1 MVVARTVLGRCNVI
15 NLLIIVGNRT
25 GPLRMGQQARA
36 ILHNCKC
43 SCPRQEATR
52 AAPERASVSASDR
65 PISGWSEIGLLSI
78 FSNF

>member
-43 SCPRQEATR
+43 SYQDKKL
-52 AAPERASVSASDR
+52 PEQ
-65 PISGWSEIGLLSI
+65 PPSGHL
-78 FSNF
+78 